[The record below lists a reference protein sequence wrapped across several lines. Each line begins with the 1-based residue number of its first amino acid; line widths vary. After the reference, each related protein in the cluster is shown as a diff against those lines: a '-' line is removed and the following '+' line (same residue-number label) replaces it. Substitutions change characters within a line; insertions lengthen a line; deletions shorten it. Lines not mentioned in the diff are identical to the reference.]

1 MSFHNN
7 FDALL
12 DDLAAVQRLRDTG
25 ALRKALAEADEER
38 IAKAFPTIAE
48 MRAQPRRPAASKPV
62 MLQQLVPS
70 QPKPR
75 TPRAPTR
82 AQMRARFAA
91 GREHILTKATSLL
104 AAGEIT
110 ATQVAAVE
118 ARLHRIAAAL

>member
-1 MSFHNN
+1 VPFNN

-12 DDLAAVQRLRDTG
+12 ADLQAVQRLRDTG
-25 ALRKALAEADEER
+25 TLRKALAQADEER
-38 IAKAFPTIAE
+38 IAKSFPSVAE
-48 MRAQPRRPAASKPV
+48 LRKQRQRPAATRERV
-62 MLQQLVPS
+62 MLQELVPS

-82 AQMRARFAA
+82 AQMRAWFAA
-91 GREHILTKATSLL
+91 GREHILTKAMSLL

-118 ARLHRIAAAL
+118 AKLNRIVAGL